1 MDFFG
6 QQAAARTKTKQLVL
20 LFSLAVLAIIVA
32 VDALVGVSYWLMR
45 ETTERHLPIPI
56 DIYIWA
62 TLAILCV
69 IGLAMLWRTLQLS
82 AGGGEKIAELA
93 GGRKVLPNAQD
104 RLERRLINVVEE
116 MAIAAGIRVPAVYV
130 LDNESS
136 INAFAAGYS
145 PNQATVAVTRG
156 CLERLN
162 RDELQGVIAH
172 EFSHILNGD
181 MRLNIRLIGLLFGI
195 VAIATIGSVIRDVA
209 LRAGDSDSRS
219 AAIRISAF
227 AFGLMLWIIGSIG
240 ILFGRLIKAAV
251 SRQREFLADASAVQF
266 TRNKEGIGGALRKIG
281 GLSSAME
288 TPHAEEFS
296 HLFLGAAKPSL
307 LDGWLATHPPI
318 TERVKRIYGRAMPLI
333 QNQVV
338 TEPSTDE
345 LTSAFAANDF
355 RVNNAN
361 EIVTQIGQLGNE
373 QVGYAAQLT
382 YWLPA
387 SIKQA
392 MGSAEGAR
400 AIVYSLIFASEEM
413 LRAKQRA
420 YLTQH
425 EHDQFLPLLDSLAG
439 PVKQLGRSFR
449 FPVLELLLP
458 ALRLLPISQRQQF
471 ISDIEQIVTLDQRI
485 DLDEFVFI
493 SVLEIWLLAPHKPVH
508 ERYHK
513 LSAVAKEIELLL
525 SLLAHADNGVN
536 AQQSF
541 ALGASAVQL
550 SLKLRPHSEI
560 KLAEV
565 KHALDTLNQLALL
578 SKPAFIKACVATAM
592 ADSVLH
598 INEAELI
605 RMICAA
611 LDTPLPPLINETM
624 PRSEER

>member
-6 QQAAARTKTKQLVL
+6 HQAAARTKTKQLVV
-20 LFSLAVLAIIVA
+20 LFVLAVLAIIVA
-32 VDALVGVSYWLMR
+32 VDVLVGISYWLMR

-56 DIYIWA
+56 DIYIWS
-62 TLAILCV
+62 TLIVIGV

-104 RLERRLINVVEE
+104 RLETRLINVVEE
-116 MAIAAGIRVPAVYV
+116 MAIAAGIRVPAIYV

-156 CLERLN
+156 CLESLN

-195 VAIATIGSVIRDVA
+195 VAIATIGSIIRDIA

-219 AAIRISAF
+219 AAIRICAF

-281 GLSSAME
+281 GLSSVVE

-318 TERVKRIYGRAMPLI
+318 TERVKRIYGRTMPLI
-333 QNQVV
+333 QNQVA
-338 TEPSTDE
+338 TEPSSTDE

-355 RVNNAN
+355 RVNHADQV
-361 EIVTQIGQLGNE
+361 VTQIGQLGKE
-373 QVGYAAQLT
+373 QVSYAAQLT
-382 YWLPA
+382 HWLPTP
-387 SIKQA
+387 IKQA

-400 AIVYSLIFASEEM
+400 AIVYCLIVASEET

-420 YLTQH
+420 YLAQH
-425 EHDQFLPLLDSLAG
+425 EHDQFLSLLDSLADA
-439 PVKQLGRSFR
+439 VKQLERSFR

-458 ALRLLPISQRQQF
+458 ALRLLPTSQRQQF
-471 ISDIEQIVTLDQRI
+471 ISDVKQVVALDQRI
-485 DLDEFVFI
+485 DLEEFVFI

-508 ERYHK
+508 ERYRA

-536 AQQSF
+536 AEQSF
-541 ALGASAVQL
+541 ALGASAIDLPLQ
-550 SLKLRPHSEI
+550 LRPFAEI
-560 KLAEV
+560 KLTEI

-611 LDTPLPPLINETM
+611 LDTPLPPLITQQTVA
-624 PRSEER
+624 